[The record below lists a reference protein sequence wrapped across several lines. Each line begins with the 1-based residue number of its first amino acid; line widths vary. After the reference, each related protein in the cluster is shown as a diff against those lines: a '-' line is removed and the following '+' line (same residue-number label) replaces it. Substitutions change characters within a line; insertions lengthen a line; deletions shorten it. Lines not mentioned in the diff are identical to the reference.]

1 MQLEYKILWADD
13 SDDNIETY
21 SHPIVEFL
29 EDEGFVSKIYP
40 CRNKTELEAAINQNM
55 NYNLI
60 ILDFKF
66 NDKPVGTDFIKYI
79 REKNIY
85 STIILYT
92 AAKDIKLPYEVYKS
106 KVQNVYTLTK
116 HEISDDRTLI
126 TNIIHYDLYKDLDT
140 NSMRGIAMAEVSNMD
155 KIIWEILIQEDIPQE
170 HIITYIRNGKENSYN
185 EYKNKNDELIWK
197 ELNKQNRSTMHFS
210 SNDRATFLKEYLK
223 TLSLDELQEFIE
235 LIDVYQTEIITPRNQ
250 LAHQNIYESMK
261 QEEQNAKFQALRK
274 NLIKHRKNLINL
286 INLRKKQIL
295 ENKIPI

>member
-40 CRNKTELEAAINQNM
+40 CRTKIELESAINQNM

-66 NDKPVGTDFIKYI
+66 NDKPVGTDFIRYI

-92 AAKDIKLPYEVYKS
+92 AAKDVKLPEEVYKS

-116 HEISDDRTLI
+116 HEIADDRSLI
-126 TNIIHYDLYKDLDT
+126 TNIIRYDLYKDLDI

-155 KIIWEILIQEDIPQE
+155 KIIWDILIQENIPQE
-170 HIITYIRNGKENSYN
+170 HIITYIRNGKENFYN
-185 EYKNKNDELIWK
+185 EYKNKDDKLIWK
-197 ELNKQNRSTMHFS
+197 ELNKQNRSTMHFP
-210 SNDRATFLKEYLK
+210 SNDRAIFLKEYLES
-223 TLSLDELQEFIE
+223 LSLTELQEIIE
-235 LIDVYQTEIITPRNQ
+235 LIDVYKSEIITPRNQ
-250 LAHQNIYESMK
+250 LAHQNTYEEMN
-261 QEEQNAKFQALRK
+261 QEECNKKFQELRK
-274 NLIKHRKNLINL
+274 NIIKHKNNLIELIK
-286 INLRKKQIL
+286 LRKDHLATVETSI
-295 ENKIPI
+295 